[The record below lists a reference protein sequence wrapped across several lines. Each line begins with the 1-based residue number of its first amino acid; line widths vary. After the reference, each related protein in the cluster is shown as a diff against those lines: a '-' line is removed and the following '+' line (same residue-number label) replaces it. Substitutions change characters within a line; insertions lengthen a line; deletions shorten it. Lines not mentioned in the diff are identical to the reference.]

1 VTGRGRDED
10 GRDVSLLAGQ
20 ARKVS
25 RRQLLQWT
33 TQTAAFVA
41 ALALNRARQDAA
53 LPQQSMMIVTA
64 AATADAAVAA
74 AVVRPASRV
83 RDLLPAA
90 PRDAIALTIDDGPDP
105 LWTPQV
111 LDLLRRT
118 GVRATF
124 SLIGVHAHAY
134 PGLVKRIIAEGHG
147 VTNHSMTHPQ
157 PFSRQTPAAIHQ

>member
-1 VTGRGRDED
+1 
-10 GRDVSLLAGQ
+10 
-20 ARKVS
+20 
-25 RRQLLQWT
+25 
-33 TQTAAFVA
+33 
-41 ALALNRARQDAA
+41 
-53 LPQQSMMIVTA
+53 MMIVTA

-74 AVVRPASRV
+74 PAVRPASRV

-134 PGLVKRIIAEGHG
+134 PGLVKRIIADGHG